1 LGKTLGQQVGD
12 RYHHVFFVVCGRAFL
27 LEGGGKIIITGDSGV
42 LLFGPGHSFARL
54 EATSHWNLKTNDV
67 PQNISPSHSFA
78 IQQKKQFIYLFLSG
92 FRILV
97 VSNTTTIEV

>member
-1 LGKTLGQQVGD
+1 MFFSWFEKGILVG
-12 RYHHVFFVVCGRAFL
+12 
-27 LEGGGKIIITGDSGV
+27 GGGKIIITGDSGV
-42 LLFGPGHSFARL
+42 LFFGPGHSFARL